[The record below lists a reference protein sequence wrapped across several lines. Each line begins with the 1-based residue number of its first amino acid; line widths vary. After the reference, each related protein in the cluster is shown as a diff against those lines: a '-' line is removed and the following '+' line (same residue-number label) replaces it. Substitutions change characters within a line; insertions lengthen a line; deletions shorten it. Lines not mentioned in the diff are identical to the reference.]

1 MLIQL
6 KLNNI
11 ALIEIIEINFE
22 KGLNVL
28 TGDSGSGKSLILD
41 SLNVLFGG
49 TNIPLNHLIRPG
61 KNNCSIEAKFHSS
74 TKVKNWLNN
83 HGFHNTLS
91 AIKVNRISYKK
102 NNKVLTKYSL
112 NDLSINKK
120 KLQELGSLLIDFAG
134 QSDTFLFESLEYRRQ
149 IIDDLGSKKLR
160 TINLNIKKEW
170 GKYEILKRELI
181 EKKASLKKQQENNLA
196 IKEMFSILDKANL
209 NSCDEIL
216 ELESKENRL
225 ANNFEINKSIQE
237 VLQNLNFYS
246 TEEPS
251 VGSLISQS
259 IKCINKVSEFD
270 IKIQEFRESLIS
282 IQNDLEN
289 LTFEISSYLEQ
300 FENGD
305 INLED
310 IQKRLF
316 FLKNLERTFLLEL
329 PELIQRR
336 DQLKSNLFHN
346 IENSDIKNLEDD
358 INILQNNLN
367 SLFKIQ
373 SVERKLIANKLQ
385 HSVMSLLKDLGM
397 KDANFSITFD
407 KVIPSENG
415 IDNIRFLFSANPDQ
429 KLAPISKVISGGEMS
444 RFLLAFKSSISKKPN
459 TFFLDEI
466 DNGLSGKSLYALVEL
481 IKKISIEKQ
490 VLCIT
495 HQPYLA
501 ASGKTHFKVKKNV
514 INGITYT
521 FISNLITKK
530 ERQNELIELIGAGL
544 GGVDDYASILLER
557 AAA

>member
-316 FLKNLERTFLLEL
+316 F
-329 PELIQRR
+329 
-336 DQLKSNLFHN
+336 
-346 IENSDIKNLEDD
+346 
-358 INILQNNLN
+358 
-367 SLFKIQ
+367 
-373 SVERKLIANKLQ
+373 
-385 HSVMSLLKDLGM
+385 
-397 KDANFSITFD
+397 
-407 KVIPSENG
+407 
-415 IDNIRFLFSANPDQ
+415 
-429 KLAPISKVISGGEMS
+429 
-444 RFLLAFKSSISKKPN
+444 
-459 TFFLDEI
+459 
-466 DNGLSGKSLYALVEL
+466 
-481 IKKISIEKQ
+481 
-490 VLCIT
+490 
-495 HQPYLA
+495 
-501 ASGKTHFKVKKNV
+501 
-514 INGITYT
+514 
-521 FISNLITKK
+521 
-530 ERQNELIELIGAGL
+530 
-544 GGVDDYASILLER
+544 
-557 AAA
+557 